1 MRLIPRNKACWS
13 VVVLD
18 AVLTKMVVADELAQ
32 SQIKQVQ
39 RHDPP
44 DSTYMAFGE
53 ESLMTPIC
61 RMTAAA

>member
-39 RHDPP
+39 RHNPP
-44 DSTYMAFGE
+44 DHLCG
-53 ESLMTPIC
+53 LW
-61 RMTAAA
+61 